1 MEKMKIR
8 KILELSQENLAEGIG
23 MSRSSIIKYENGEGG
38 RKMEKLVLMYY
49 IEKVIDFEG
58 YLNKKS
64 ISKSLGTVIIKTDD
78 VSWSRILN
86 EPSEKDKKE
95 YEKIVKNILIKMV
108 SYSLGLEYGID
119 EIDKL
124 RRYIML
130 EL

>member
-1 MEKMKIR
+1 MEKMEIR
-8 KILELSQENLAEGIG
+8 EILELSQENLAEGIG